1 MSPTNCGRRRR
12 LSWCNESASES
23 PILLLSEDLS
33 APGAP
38 DSFNTDQSSQFTSE
52 AFTGLLAQ
60 HAIAINMDDKG
71 ARRDNVFIE
80 RLLKSAQYQEVD
92 LRAYDSDSGTRQY
105 L

>member
-1 MSPTNCGRRRR
+1 
-12 LSWCNESASES
+12 
-23 PILLLSEDLS
+23 
-33 APGAP
+33 
-38 DSFNTDQSSQFTSE
+38 
-52 AFTGLLAQ
+52 
-60 HAIAINMDDKG
+60 MDDKG